1 MLVFYLFIDKG
12 DIPLIVDQPE
22 ENLDNQSVFELL
34 VPCIKKVKKRRQ
46 LIIVTHNPNIAVVCD
61 AEQIIH
67 ARIDKTKKCKVS
79 YTTGSIE
86 NPKINQKI
94 VEVLE
99 GTLPAFNKRDSA
111 YNVSRTQEIAAD

>member
-1 MLVFYLFIDKG
+1 MTPFA
-12 DIPLIVDQPE
+12 IP
-22 ENLDNQSVFELL
+22 ELL

-67 ARIDKTKKCKVS
+67 AKIDKTMKCKVS

-86 NPKINQKI
+86 NPDINQKI
-94 VEVLE
+94 VAVLE

-111 YNVSRTQEIAAD
+111 YDVTRTHGISAV